1 MPNIT
6 IHAMRKKNTFRSI
19 RTAVQRTYLLLFCQ
33 IPKVHSHASTIKRP
47 ARQIVPNI
55 VIITIFVDDGL
66 SLRVDLFGGLQGG
79 EGGDT
84 DTTQ

>member
-1 MPNIT
+1 M
-6 IHAMRKKNTFRSI
+6 
-19 RTAVQRTYLLLFCQ
+19 
-33 IPKVHSHASTIKRP
+33 HSHASTIKRP